1 MALLFFL
8 RLLSRLYLYTVRFRN
23 FLYETNLLAIRKLP
37 CKVISIGNLCVGG
50 TGKTPMTIYISE
62 LLRKQGFKV
71 CVITRGYR
79 GKAERKGGIA
89 GDGQAIFMS
98 PDIAGDEPFMMAR
111 TLTNIPVLV
120 GRNRFQSG
128 MTAIHQFG
136 AEVIVLDDAFQHRK
150 LFRDVDIV
158 LLDGKAPLGIGKPLP
173 MGRLRE
179 PVEALSRSHAVV
191 FTRSE
196 PNDSGKGDD
205 PSIPIRNILK
215 KQPIFHSMHLPHIH
229 AMIQAG
235 EMKAGLPE
243 VQTALALESL
253 EGKSVIAFSGLAENH
268 HFKNTLL
275 EHGLDVVGFYDFKD
289 HHVYSKEDL
298 QTLIG
303 TASRSRV
310 EYLVTTEKD
319 FVKLPDDMAW
329 PVALVVVGVKI
340 SMGSEEKDFE
350 LFLMSQLSR

>member
-1 MALLFFL
+1 MAPLFIL

-23 FLYETNLLAIRKLP
+23 FLYETNLLSIRKLP

-62 LLRKQGFKV
+62 LLRNQGYKV

-79 GKAERKGGIA
+79 GKAEKKGGIA

-98 PDIAGDEPFMMAR
+98 PDIAGDEPYMMAR
-111 TLTNIPVLV
+111 TLKHIPVIV

-158 LLDGKAPLGIGKPLP
+158 LLDGKAPLGIGKLLPL
-173 MGRLRE
+173 GRLRE

-196 PNDSGKGDD
+196 PKDSGKGDD
-205 PSIPIRNILK
+205 PSIQIRNILK
-215 KQPIFHSMHLPHIH
+215 KQPTFHSMHLPHIH

-243 VQTALALESL
+243 VQSTLALDSL
-253 EGKSVIAFSGLAENH
+253 EGKRVVAFSGLAENN

-275 EHGLDVVGFYDFKD
+275 EHGIDIVDYYGFKD

-303 TASRSRV
+303 NASRSRV

-319 FVKLPDDMAW
+319 YVKLPDDMAW
-329 PVALVVVGVKI
+329 HVALVVVGVKL

-350 LFLMSQLSR
+350 LFLMNQLSR